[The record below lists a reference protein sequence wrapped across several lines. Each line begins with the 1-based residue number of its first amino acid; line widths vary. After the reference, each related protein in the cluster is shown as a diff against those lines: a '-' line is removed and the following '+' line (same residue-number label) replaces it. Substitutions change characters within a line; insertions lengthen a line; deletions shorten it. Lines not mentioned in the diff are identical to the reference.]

1 MLNHKRIYT
10 SSLTSNPSCLKRK
23 MPRHFTLIELLV
35 VIAIIA
41 ILAGMLL
48 PALNSARQR
57 ALSISC
63 VGNLKQIGQAEYTY
77 ALDFQDQYHGW
88 AMKKITLK
96 ELNVTVD
103 TIGWSVF
110 LWHCGYLPKPGSPK
124 SIFYCAGQSKIPDNE
139 YSSDSNKD
147 VAVLHKNNNY
157 ACNGEFMKSYAGGVD
172 KNGNATS
179 CIKTASIKSPGKKFL
194 FTDGLQSYNQDNTIK
209 EGIASQSFDH
219 NKFTLTS
226 TYGRFTYPHAGGINI
241 AFVDGHAGWLPR
253 SKVLNQNKQSQIDPR
268 L

>member
-10 SSLTSNPSCLKRK
+10 SSLTSHPSYLKRK

-63 VGNLKQIGQAEYTY
+63 VGNLKQIGQAEFTY
-77 ALDFQDQYHGW
+77 ALDSQDQYHGW

-139 YSSDSNKD
+139 YSSNSNKD
-147 VAVLHKNNNY
+147 IAALYKNNNY
-157 ACNGEFMKSYAGGVD
+157 ACNGEFMPSYAGGV
-172 KNGNATS
+172 NSSNAVIT

-194 FTDGLQSYNQDNTIK
+194 FTDGLQRYNNSELA

-219 NKFTLTS
+219 NKFTLTA
-226 TYGRFTYPHAGGINI
+226 TYGRFTYPHAGGINVS
-241 AFVDGHAGWLPR
+241 FVDGHVEWMAR
-253 SKVLNQNKQSQIDPR
+253 SKVLNQNKQSQIDPI

>member
-1 MLNHKRIYT
+1 MLNHKRNYT
-10 SSLTSNPSCLKRK
+10 SSLTSHPSCLKRK

-63 VGNLKQIGQAEYTY
+63 VGNLKQIGQAEFTY

-88 AMKKITLK
+88 AMKNTVIK
-96 ELNVTVD
+96 ELDVTANS
-103 TIGWSVF
+103 GWSVF
-110 LWHCGYLPKPGSPK
+110 LWNCGYLPKPGSPK

-139 YSSDSNKD
+139 YSISGSNAALK
-147 VAVLHKNNNY
+147 ALYKNNNY
-157 ACNGEFMKSYAGGVD
+157 ACNGEFMPSYAGGV
-172 KNGNATS
+172 NSSNAVIT

-194 FTDGLQSYNQDNTIK
+194 FTDGLQRYDGSTIA

-226 TYGRFTYPHAGGINI
+226 TYGRFTFPHAGGINVS
-241 AFVDGHAGWLPR
+241 FVDGHAEWVAR
-253 SKVLNQNKQSQIDPR
+253 SKVLNQNNQSKIDPV